1 MSTESEYV
9 CREGKILSSRLI
21 ISSREI
27 SLVYGFHLMRWHVQ
41 RTDYGSTPVLK
52 HSCNSKDSQLTTSLT
67 FLRRVSGRFTAFET
81 IATAGRWRMTSLPRK
96 LLCEEN

>member
-52 HSCNSKDSQLTTSLT
+52 HSCNSKDSQLTTSLN
-67 FLRRVSGRFTAFET
+67 FSPSGEWAFYSFRDYRDGGPMENDELAPK
-81 IATAGRWRMTSLPRK
+81 IAVR
-96 LLCEEN
+96 